1 MKKAGDSNRLF
12 VKRPSKLIPVLVISI
27 LSLSLLSTVVYF
39 SYKHFSYILNKTP
52 SETKVKAQW
61 KKYDYQGVFDT
72 TSVLFEKKILN
83 NTVLTYRGYAAFKL
97 ATSSLD
103 ANDSQ
108 FYINEC
114 IKCLRI
120 ALMNAKPKTVPQIKY
135 VLGKAYFQKNII
147 CSYYYYADLVVK
159 YLEEARAL
167 GYKADDIPE
176 LLGISYGDLG
186 MPHESI
192 ASFCDALLV
201 RESDFL
207 LLSIAKQYYKLK
219 QLSAAKQYL
228 FQITSR
234 ANDDSILLESQ
245 TLLGKIYL
253 EEENID
259 EAKVMFEA
267 VLSKNENSADAHYG
281 LGVVYEK
288 SGDLVKAR
296 AEWRKTTK
304 IDSNYEEALKKV
316 YR

>member
-1 MKKAGDSNRLF
+1 MKIKGDKNGLIGRS
-12 VKRPSKLIPVLVISI
+12 PSKLIPILVISVI
-27 LSLSLLSTVVYF
+27 SLALLSVGGYHT
-39 SYKHFSYILNKTP
+39 YKRINYILHKIP
-52 SETKVKAQW
+52 SETKIKVQW
-61 KKYDYQGVFDT
+61 KQYDYQGVFDT
-72 TSVLFEKKILN
+72 TSVLFEKKLLN

-103 ANDSQ
+103 AKESQ
-108 FYINEC
+108 YYINEC

-120 ALMNAKPKTVPQIKY
+120 SLMTAKAKTVPQIKY

-147 CSYYYYADLVVK
+147 CSYHYYSDLVVK
-159 YLEEARAL
+159 YLEEARSL

-207 LLSIAKQYYKLK
+207 LLSIAKQYYILK
-219 QLSAAKQYL
+219 QPSAAKQYL
-228 FQITSR
+228 FQIISR
-234 ANDDSILLESQ
+234 ADDDSILLESQ

-253 EEENID
+253 EEDNVE
-259 EAKVMFEA
+259 EAKKMFEA

-288 SGDLVKAR
+288 NGDLVKAR

>member
-1 MKKAGDSNRLF
+1 MKKGDYHRLI
-12 VKRPSKLIPVLVISI
+12 VKRPSKLIPILLIS
-27 LSLSLLSTVVYF
+27 LFSLALLTTGGYHT
-39 SYKHFSYILNKTP
+39 YKRLDYVFHKNPT
-52 SETKVKAQW
+52 ETKIKAQW
-61 KKYDYQGVFDT
+61 KQYDYQGVFDT
-72 TSVLFEKKILN
+72 TSVLFEKKVLN
-83 NTVLTYRGYAAFKL
+83 NTVLTYRGYSAFKL
-97 ATSSLD
+97 AVASLD
-103 ANDSQ
+103 AKESQ
-108 FYINEC
+108 YYITEC

-120 ALMNAKPKTVPQIKY
+120 ALMTAKPRTVPQIKY

-147 CSYYYYADLVVK
+147 CSYNYYADLAVK

-228 FQITSR
+228 FQIVSR
-234 ANDDSILLESQ
+234 ADDDTTLLETQS
-245 TLLGKIYL
+245 LLGKIYL
-253 EEENID
+253 EEDKID
-259 EAKVMFEA
+259 DAEEMFEA

-288 SGDLVKAR
+288 KGDLVKAR
-296 AEWRKTTK
+296 AEWRKTIK
-304 IDSNYEEALKKV
+304 IDSNYEDALKKV